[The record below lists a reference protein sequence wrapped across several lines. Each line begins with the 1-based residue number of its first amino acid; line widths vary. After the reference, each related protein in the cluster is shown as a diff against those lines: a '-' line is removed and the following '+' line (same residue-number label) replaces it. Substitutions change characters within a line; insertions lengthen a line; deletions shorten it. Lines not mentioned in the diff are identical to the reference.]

1 MADLAA
7 ESVAER
13 LRDRAA
19 RPAALA
25 ALERHA
31 APIPTAVSLAAAPAL
46 LGLMTM
52 DAAEVERDAYD
63 RAVLLLGRLHAEALP
78 DVVAVHGAAFGD
90 GGYERLWNADSLVN
104 VALRQPAAEL
114 TRADATSYA
123 CSWAYEPI
131 KCARGITAP
140 CAAAGCTTL
149 EWLGLWMSIEP
160 IISKTKLPE
169 DDVPAKM
176 LTLLLELLKANEL
189 AELAIGGAWSGIMNC
204 LMGRSSLGPVALKH
218 GAFELAVEQLKAIGS
233 PADWVSISRGQAGR
247 AYIVLNAN
255 TYICK
260 AFAGEASR
268 PDLVA
273 CVASGLFDWCISAIK
288 AVAAAGVAGL
298 QDTDHA
304 ALYCAM
310 SIVRTCRAQP
320 GCEGKVRSAAG
331 ALAFCLMHDLDYVV
345 EVGITTAAVAAQ
357 ICENPT
363 RCSVSAVNL
372 TVHHTGTYLTSSAC
386 LVVQVAVCSAAT
398 KVALIS
404 ASRHNTLKPCE

>member
-7 ESVAER
+7 DTVAER
-13 LRDRAA
+13 LRDRDTRSAT
-19 RPAALA
+19 LA
-25 ALERHA
+25 ALESHA

-46 LGLMTM
+46 LGLMAM

-63 RAVLLLGRLHAEALP
+63 RAGLLLARLHAEALP
-78 DVVAVHGAAFGD
+78 ECSAVHGAAFSE
-90 GGYERLWNADSLVN
+90 GGNERLWNSDSVLN
-104 VALRQPAAEL
+104 AALRQPAAEL

-204 LMGRSSLGPVALKH
+204 LMGRPSLGPVALKH

-233 PADWVSISRGQAGR
+233 PADWVSISHGKAGR
-247 AYIVLNAN
+247 AYNLLNAN
-255 TYICK
+255 YVICK
-260 AFAGEASR
+260 AFAG
-268 PDLVA
+268 
-273 CVASGLFDWCISAIK
+273 
-288 AVAAAGVAGL
+288 GV
-298 QDTDHA
+298 
-304 ALYCAM
+304 
-310 SIVRTCRAQP
+310 
-320 GCEGKVRSAAG
+320 
-331 ALAFCLMHDLDYVV
+331 
-345 EVGITTAAVAAQ
+345 
-357 ICENPT
+357 
-363 RCSVSAVNL
+363 
-372 TVHHTGTYLTSSAC
+372 
-386 LVVQVAVCSAAT
+386 
-398 KVALIS
+398 
-404 ASRHNTLKPCE
+404 